1 MRKFLITGMLSLI
14 LGGCITPPWSVSTE
28 AEYVATDFNV
38 AMKIPPGW
46 MVHSRKDVLLATRDG
61 VLLQYIVL
69 ENIHVDDE
77 LSNTK
82 KQFKRG
88 LLPLEQAEVILDN
101 MAGNEHYKGFKLLS
115 KKPAKISGHQAF
127 RAEYRYKDA
136 DGLEYRGV
144 YYGFMQN
151 DWFYGVR
158 YVAPKRHYYQR
169 DVKKFEK
176 SVQSMRL
183 LV

>member
-1 MRKFLITGMLSLI
+1 MYRLLITCVLALLLS
-14 LGGCITPPWSVSTE
+14 GCFTPPWTATTE

-38 AMKIPPGW
+38 AMKLPSGW
-46 MVHSRKDVLLATRDG
+46 MVNSRKDVLLATRDG
-61 VLLQYIVL
+61 VLLQYIVV
-69 ENIHVDDE
+69 ENIHVEDE
-77 LSNTK
+77 LTDTK

-101 MAGNEHYKGFKLLS
+101 MAGKDHYTGFKILS
-115 KKPAKISGHQAF
+115 KKPAKIAGHQAF
-127 RAEYRYKDA
+127 RAEYRFKDE
-136 DGLEYRGV
+136 DGLEYRGT

-158 YVAPKRHYYQR
+158 YVAPKRHYYNR
-169 DVKKFEK
+169 DLKKFEK
-176 SVQSMRL
+176 AVKSMRL